1 VTRKYSD
8 EERAIALEKKKQKT
22 KERNARPENVVKRKA
37 LVSTPEWKEKR
48 LEFADFFQPKTS

>member
-1 VTRKYSD
+1 MNSRHTY
-8 EERAIALEKKKQKT
+8 EQ
-22 KERNARPENVVKRKA
+22 KA